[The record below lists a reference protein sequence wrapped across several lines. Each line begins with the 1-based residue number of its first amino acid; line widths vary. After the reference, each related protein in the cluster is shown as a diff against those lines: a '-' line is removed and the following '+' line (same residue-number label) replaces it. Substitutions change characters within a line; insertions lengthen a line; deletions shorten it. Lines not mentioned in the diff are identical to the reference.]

1 MVADQPGNLI
11 IKRNVA
17 CPALVSEGQGTS
29 AAFLFSRKKEGTIS
43 QTEKENSKN
52 KVREVGFAHPSIAS
66 RAVPFPDT
74 ALSAVIIIGIRV
86 TKVGAY
92 LDRTLLL
99 SPHSV
104 IPVPL
109 RSRRRELSASK
120 AAGTKKKITR
130 RRVENS
136 FGVGESSI
144 TLSQRFCFAV
154 HIVSVSPGIKS
165 LGGSCADN
173 REKPPPA

>member
-1 MVADQPGNLI
+1 MLLAQPWLL
-11 IKRNVA
+11 KVRV
-17 CPALVSEGQGTS
+17 PLQP
-29 AAFLFSRKKEGTIS
+29 FLFSRIKEATIS
-43 QTEKENSKN
+43 QTGDESSKN
-52 KVREVGFAHPSIAS
+52 KVRGVGFAHPSLTS
-66 RAVPFPDT
+66 RAVPFPDM

-86 TKVGAY
+86 TKVGVC
-92 LDRTLLL
+92 LDGTLLP

-104 IPVPL
+104 IPIPL
-109 RSRRRELSASK
+109 RSRREELSAFK
-120 AAGTKKKITR
+120 AVGMQKITR
-130 RRVENS
+130 RCVENS

-173 REKPPPA
+173 SSEKSLRLLKQLHLETP